1 MRASFV
7 NNISAVEYLLHIE
20 ADCDYQNHHGDTMLH
35 IAARQDHVDIVRL
48 VLGCDGDILHLS
60 FLLHVMQCSRTYP
73 VDLRTRPSAAD
84 ERSIQHFRSQQHN
97 GVVICH
103 LRRECLCLCLSN
115 N

>member
-7 NNISAVEYLLHIE
+7 NNISAVEYLLHIK

-35 IAARQDHVDIVRL
+35 IAARQDHVD
-48 VLGCDGDILHLS
+48 
-60 FLLHVMQCSRTYP
+60 LLHVMQCSRTYP